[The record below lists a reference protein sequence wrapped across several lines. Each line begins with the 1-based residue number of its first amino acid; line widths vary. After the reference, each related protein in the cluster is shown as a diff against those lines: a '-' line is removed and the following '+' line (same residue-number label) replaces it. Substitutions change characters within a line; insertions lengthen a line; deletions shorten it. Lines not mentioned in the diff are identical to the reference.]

1 MKLLTRLNA
10 FLLFFTLIVNK
21 AATQSNVILV
31 EKEIAIGK
39 EPKPIVE
46 FKVKDLFE
54 SAPFAGQSMQG
65 YLGKRFSQNL
75 TERLLKVDEKGIMAG
90 YLERPGVHPW
100 IGEHVGKYLES
111 ATNVWR
117 TTHDERLKKQM
128 DRIVNELIHSQLEDG
143 YLGTYLPKDYWT
155 SWDVWSHKYNMYGLL
170 AYYTATGY
178 QPALDACK
186 KMGDLLCKTF
196 GDGPGQRDILLA
208 GEHMGMAATSV
219 LDPMVELYRYSGQ
232 KKYLDFCYYILKAW
246 DQEDGPKVITAL
258 LATGNV
264 TKVGNAK
271 AYEMLSNFV
280 GIAKLYRV
288 TGEDRFLKV
297 VKMAWQD
304 IVKNR
309 LYISGTTS
317 SMEFFQVDKVL
328 PASSKDNMGEG
339 CVTTTW
345 IQLNQNLLAITGDV
359 KYLEQIEK
367 SIYNQLLAAENPQ
380 TGCVSYYTA
389 LMDKKPYSCDISCC
403 TSSVPR
409 GIAMIP
415 YFTMGN
421 LNSIPTVL
429 LYEPGVYKNS
439 YTTARNKKIDFT
451 LKIETDFPESG
462 TINLTFKSASNI
474 DSIPLAFRVPSWCG
488 GFVIKMGSQEYKKV
502 ENNCV
507 TVKRRWTSGEK
518 LTIKFDIGVQEIQGG
533 KSYPGMMAFQRGPQ
547 VLAFDESLNQEFIN
561 ANSKEMEN
569 SMLTFK
575 PASTSCSEL
584 LPKQWIGKQAYSFM
598 LTNNNKLVF
607 VPFADASQTGAAI
620 KVWMPL
626 KPIE

>member
-21 AATQSNVILV
+21 AATQSNVIPV

-46 FKVKDLFE
+46 FKVKNLFE
-54 SAPFAGQSMQG
+54 STPFAGQSMQG

-90 YLERPGVHPW
+90 YLKRPGVHPW

-196 GDGPGQRDILLA
+196 GDAPGQRNILSA

-219 LDPMVELYRYSGQ
+219 LDPMVELYRYTGQ
-232 KKYLDFCYYILKAW
+232 KQYMDFCYYILKAW

>member
-208 GEHMGMAATSV
+208 GEHMGMPATSV

>member
-21 AATQSNVILV
+21 AATQSNVIPV

-46 FKVKDLFE
+46 FKVKNLFE
-54 SAPFAGQSMQG
+54 STPFAGQSMQG

-196 GDGPGQRDILLA
+196 GDAPGQRNILSA

-219 LDPMVELYRYSGQ
+219 LDPMVELYRYTGQ
-232 KKYLDFCYYILKAW
+232 KQYMDFCYYILKAW

-297 VKMAWQD
+297 VKVAWQD

>member
-21 AATQSNVILV
+21 GITQSNAIPV

-46 FKVKDLFE
+46 FKVKDLYE

-111 ATNVWR
+111 ATNVWK
-117 TTHDERLKKQM
+117 TTHDARLKKQM

-178 QPALDACK
+178 QPALDACI

-196 GDGPGQRDILLA
+196 GDGAGQRNILLA

-219 LDPMVELYRYSGQ
+219 LDPMVELYRYTGQ

-246 DQEDGPKVITAL
+246 DQDDGPKVITAL

-288 TGEDRFLKV
+288 TGEDRLLKV

-345 IQLNQNLLAITGDV
+345 IQLNQNLFAITADV

-415 YFTMGN
+415 YFTMGT

-439 YTTARNKKIDFT
+439 YTTARNKKIEFT
-451 LKIETDFPESG
+451 LKIESDFPETG
-462 TINLTFKSASNI
+462 NINVTIKSSSNT
-474 DSIPLAFRVPSWCG
+474 DSLPLAFRVPSWCG
-488 GFVIKMGSQEYKKV
+488 GFVIKVGSQEYKKV

-507 TVKRRWTSGEK
+507 RVKRRWTSGDK
-518 LTIKFDIGVQEIQGG
+518 LTIKFNIGVQEIQGG

-561 ANSKEMEN
+561 ANSKETEN
-569 SMLTFK
+569 SLLTFK

-598 LTNNNKLVF
+598 LTNHNKLVF
-607 VPFADASQTGAAI
+607 VPFADASQTGASI
-620 KVWMPL
+620 KVWLPL